1 MCVLIAF
8 LLGEQGCHPQYKSSS
23 PTSSEERCEEIRT
36 WALLVCADWRGTSGK
51 PIAKP
56 SSMWHMCQ
64 GGRWRRSIKS
74 LMGGWFWVLTLPWI
88 LCEICPIWGSAEE
101 GSWGKKPQ
109 TILRFPKPWR
119 ILSQHLTYQ
128 RLVRTQPPFHKAD
141 VLLFLL
147 KHQLWL
153 RPA

>member
-36 WALLVCADWRGTSGK
+36 WALLVCADWRGTSGE

-74 LMGGWFWVLTLPWI
+74 LMGGVEYSPSLGSCVKSAPSEVLQKRVPGGRSHRLSFDFPN
-88 LCEICPIWGSAEE
+88 PE
-101 GSWGKKPQ
+101 GS
-109 TILRFPKPWR
+109 F
-119 ILSQHLTYQ
+119 SQHLTYQ
-128 RLVRTQPPFHKAD
+128 RLVRTQPPFHKAN